1 MVSSKSNTNLS
12 IVIPTLGEA
21 VLLKC
26 LNSIY
31 LNTLLPLE
39 IIIVIPRQYK
49 NRVNKINKLKLVRI
63 IYSPKKGQ
71 VFQRILGFK
80 TCKCDYVMQL
90 DSDIILSKDSIY
102 KLLYSIRKFNGKN
115 AISPNFLIPKK
126 FNNRFR
132 YRSKLFTLIKNFI
145 INGSMNSKPGI
156 ITDIGY
162 NTWFIDNYYNENY
175 YKLEWLPGGCILFNK
190 KSLVKNN
197 YFPFSG
203 RAYCEDVIHS
213 IILTANKVDL
223 YFFPNIIVI
232 NDDYS
237 KEVKTLKSLFQE
249 FKIRFYLLKKI
260 KGSKIRFFLWFIF
273 YFIASIF
280 KK

>member
-1 MVSSKSNTNLS
+1 MYSKINSNLS

-21 VLLKC
+21 VLFKC

-31 LNTLLPLE
+31 LNTLLPFE
-39 IIIVIPRQYK
+39 IIIVIPSQYK

-63 IYSPKKGQ
+63 IYSPIKGQ

-80 TCKCDYVMQL
+80 SCKCDYVMQL
-90 DSDIILSKDSIY
+90 DSDIILSKDTIY
-102 KLLYSIRKFNGKN
+102 KLLYSMRKFYGKN
-115 AISPNFLIPKK
+115 AISPNLLIPKK
-126 FNNRFR
+126 LNNRYK
-132 YRSKLFTLIKNFI
+132 YRSKLFILIKNYI
-145 INGSMNSKPGI
+145 INGSKYSKPGI
-156 ITDIGY
+156 VTDIGY
-162 NTWFIDNYYNENY
+162 NTWFLDSYYNENF
-175 YKLEWLPGGCILFNK
+175 YKVEWLPGGCILFNK
-190 KSLVKNN
+190 KSLIKNN

-213 IILTANKVDL
+213 IILTFNKVNL
-223 YFFPNIIVI
+223 YYFPNITVI

-249 FKIRFYLLKKI
+249 FKIRFYLVKKI
-260 KGSKIRFFLWFIF
+260 KGSKIRFFLWFVF
-273 YFIASIF
+273 YLITSIF